1 MEPLIISEGESTPK
15 IILDKEKNKFEIS
28 GISLPEDV
36 FEFYAPV
43 FKWIE
48 EYVKKPNQKTELII
62 KFNYF
67 NTSSSKI
74 ILEILNKLDELKK
87 KGFDVTISWYYLE
100 MDEDMLSTG
109 KEFESMLTIPF
120 TFLTYMQA

>member
-87 KGFDVTISWYYLE
+87 KGFDVIISWYYLE